1 MASVTPHSAGYGESN
16 LKFTNHDRSP
26 YTGMIR
32 MFGTGCIKGLALTDK
47 PLAMCRG
54 DLYCYLA
61 FELDEDSP
69 RITPGAI
76 FSCGGLELP
85 VPVYPLE
92 KVLGAEPRRWVAVF
106 PHKTDEDQRVTVID
120 RATGRQIYDY
130 RFSYA
135 DMKWQSRLAYRIRKS
150 LATRMR
156 DIDQLYWSTGILI
169 ELVDVFSASADE
181 QIMRLDFVF
190 PYARLDDAIDTDFM
204 LAQGSCS
211 QIIVMED
218 GLGND
223 GKRHVS
229 LSMRVACDDSES
241 FVFAQDSRE
250 PGCQPGLLV
259 VDAPMRAEEA
269 RRTR

>member
-69 RITPGAI
+69 HIVPGAI

-92 KVLGAEPRRWVAVF
+92 EVLGTDPRRWVAVF
-106 PHKTDEDQRVTVID
+106 PHKMDEDQRVTVID
-120 RATGRQIYDY
+120 RATGRQICDY
-130 RFSYA
+130 QFSYA
-135 DMKWQSRLAYRIRKS
+135 DMKWQSRLAYRIKKS

-181 QIMRLDFVF
+181 QIMRLDLVF
-190 PYARLDDAIDTDFM
+190 PYACLDDAIDTDFM
-204 LAQGSCS
+204 LAQG
-211 QIIVMED
+211 IVFP
-218 GLGND
+218 GYRHGGRS
-223 GKRHVS
+223 GKRWEASCFPVK
-229 LSMRVACDDSES
+229 AC
-241 FVFAQDSRE
+241 
-250 PGCQPGLLV
+250 GL
-259 VDAPMRAEEA
+259 
-269 RRTR
+269 